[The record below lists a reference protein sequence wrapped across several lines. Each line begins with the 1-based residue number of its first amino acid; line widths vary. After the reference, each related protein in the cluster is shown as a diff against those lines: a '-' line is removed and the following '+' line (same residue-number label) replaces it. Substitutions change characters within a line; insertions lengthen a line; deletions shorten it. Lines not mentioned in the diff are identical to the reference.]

1 MNRNQV
7 VAVTAL
13 ALFLLVALLTVI
25 FAPWLWSLAGVRALQ
40 SLGGWLTLPMR
51 IVTFLGDNLFYLT
64 VMPLV
69 YWCIH
74 KGLGA
79 DLLALLVLSKL
90 PYSVI
95 KSFLKVGRPFWYDTS
110 LRLDGAAVGFST
122 PSGHAQTSA
131 ALFGYLAWFLAGRRR
146 RVLWIVVWGLLI
158 ILVALSR
165 VYLGVHYPGDVLWG
179 IALGLALVALY
190 TWLKPVLL
198 PRLKQLSLG
207 IHVLLALIVA
217 ALVPAVEV
225 LLLRIPFGSSR
236 TFGALYAEAWGTALD
251 EAVTIGGMVF
261 GLWVGL
267 AAESR
272 YVRFT
277 VAGPLWKRAL
287 RYVIGFAG
295 LLAVYMG
302 LRALFP
308 EDPLWL
314 GLALQSVRYGLAALW
329 IILVWPWL
337 SVKIG
342 LTACESQRKSRS
354 DETGR

>member
-1 MNRNQV
+1 MRKKHI
-7 VAVTAL
+7 VAVIAL
-13 ALFLLVALLTVI
+13 ICLLLTAVLTGI
-25 FAPWLWSLAGVRALQ
+25 FGNWLWSLAGVRALQ

-51 IVTFLGDNLFYLT
+51 IITFLGDNLFYLT

-74 KGLGA
+74 KSLGA

-95 KSFLKVGRPFWYDTS
+95 KSFLKVGRPFWYDAS
-110 LRLDGAAVGFST
+110 LRLSDAVGFST

-179 IALGLALVALY
+179 IAMGLAVLALY

-217 ALVPAVEV
+217 ALIPAVEA
-225 LLLRIPFGSSR
+225 LLLGIPLGSSR

-277 VAGPLWKRAL
+277 VAGPLWKRVL
-287 RYVIGFAG
+287 RYVIGLAG

-308 EDPLWL
+308 QEPLWL

-337 SVKIG
+337 SVKVG
-342 LTACESQRKSRS
+342 LAACESQRESRGG
-354 DETGR
+354 ETGR

>member
-1 MNRNQV
+1 
-7 VAVTAL
+7 
-13 ALFLLVALLTVI
+13 
-25 FAPWLWSLAGVRALQ
+25 
-40 SLGGWLTLPMR
+40 MR
-51 IVTFLGDNLFYLT
+51 IMTFLGDNLFYLT

-95 KSFLKVGRPFWYDTS
+95 KSFLKVGRPFWHDAS

-146 RVLWIVVWGLLI
+146 GVLWIAALALLI

-198 PRLKQLSLG
+198 QRLKTLSLG
-207 IHVLLALIVA
+207 VHVLLALIVA
-217 ALVPAVEV
+217 VSIPVAQA
-225 LLLRIPFGSSR
+225 LLLAIPFGSSR
-236 TFGALYAEAWGTALD
+236 TFGALYAEAWRTTLD
-251 EAVTIGGMVF
+251 EAVIVGGLAF

-267 AAESR
+267 VVESR
-272 YVRFT
+272 YVRFS
-277 VAGPLWKRAL
+277 VAGSWWQRAL
-287 RYVIGFAG
+287 RYVIGVAG
-295 LLAVYMG
+295 LLVAWMG
-302 LRALFP
+302 LRLIP
-308 EDPLWL
+308 PQEPLLL
-314 GLALQSVRYGLAALW
+314 GLALLGLRYGLAMLW
-329 IILVWPWL
+329 ASFIWPWL
-337 SVKIG
+337 FVKVG
-342 LTACESQRKSRS
+342 LAARES
-354 DETGR
+354 G